1 MARSRNADPE
11 KRIRFERNGIEN
23 IISFGDLGRLLKTTR
38 KSHKD
43 TLQEVANK
51 LNAMNGSETTSQAT
65 LSRIENGEHMPSYGL
80 MGKILIYVYNAGV
93 MITQD
98 ALNVDY
104 QPASSFHLL
113 KNLLAQMPELDPS
126 DEDFLLRMFETL
138 VDRSA
143 LKRAQQKEKS

>member
-80 MGKILIYVYNAGV
+80 MGKILIYVYDAGV

-104 QPASSFHLL
+104 RPASSFHLL
-113 KNLLAQMPELDPS
+113 KNLLSQMPELDPS

-138 VDRSA
+138 VDRRS